1 MPTAVAF
8 LSGLYEGG
16 LAGLMQ
22 HNRDLAL
29 AGRKVLLSRLGFEPL
44 PAPESMIGSIA
55 TIPFAPQGS
64 LTNKQIQQIH
74 DRLYDEYHIEV
85 PVFPLDDGLP
95 CLRISAQA
103 YNDLTQYERLVTALI
118 ALDLPLRK

>member
-1 MPTAVAF
+1 MPTAIAF
-8 LSGLYEGG
+8 LSGLFEGG
-16 LAGLMQ
+16 LTGLMQ

-29 AGRKVLLSRLGFEPL
+29 AGRKVLMRRLGIDQT
-44 PAPESMIGSIA
+44 PAPDSMIGSIA

-64 LTNKQIQQIH
+64 LSNPQIQQIH
-74 DRLYDEYHIEV
+74 DRLYHEHKIEL

-103 YNDLTQYERLVTALI
+103 YNDVSQYERLATALTRL
-118 ALDLPLRK
+118 LDQ